1 MRQRVARSHG
11 HGFGVF
17 APFRRI
23 LSTIF
28 SMFSTRIPWH
38 VPCFTGR
45 QEASMGKIRVIFDTR
60 EYRMNHGA
68 EHLCSSVVDVKV
80 CS

>member
-1 MRQRVARSHG
+1 
-11 HGFGVF
+11 
-17 APFRRI
+17 
-23 LSTIF
+23 
-28 SMFSTRIPWH
+28 
-38 VPCFTGR
+38 
-45 QEASMGKIRVIFDTR
+45 MGKIRVIFDTR